1 MGMAASQARL
11 LTITGRMHDTEYKAQ
26 NIMNQKIA
34 LGTRKDD
41 LYKDYCDALDA
52 TKIQVAYT
60 DGIKQSYVDATF
72 STLCKYDKNR
82 CTDYALIDSNS
93 GKVLVNADAA
103 RLYNEEGFD
112 TDKYAFAWAMLGMED
127 MGTWSGE
134 RNIDSIGIGTCN
146 ETGDENGNIGDL
158 VLSEAEEKA
167 YEILTADGGNSEL
180 SSLYEEVNT
189 ILADSNSTNAE
200 KRDVLN
206 KFREKLYSNS
216 NMQTLYDCMRLD
228 KDDENNTDPMNGDFD
243 GTYPDN
249 FDELKPEF
257 DYYIHLFECIQQAGG
272 CIDVNTVAED
282 GNTGNE
288 WFNQMINSGAITI
301 QVYNDRGTNKGWSDT
316 SVGTTITDNHLQ
328 EVKDEADLK
337 KAEAT
342 YEYELGIV
350 NDKDKKFDQDLQ
362 KLETERN
369 SLKTEMD
376 AIKTIIKDNQDRTFN
391 TFN

>member
-228 KDDENNTDPMNGDFD
+228 KDDENNTDPMNGEFD

>member
-228 KDDENNTDPMNGDFD
+228 KDDENNTDPMNGEFD

-316 SVGTTITDNHLQ
+316 RVGTTITDTHLQ